1 MSSSNK
7 NTKNNLNSKSK
18 TVTKN
23 KLGKTSRQKKK

>member
-7 NTKNNLNSKSK
+7 NTKNNLNNKNK

-23 KLGKTSRQKKK
+23 KLCKTSRQKKK